1 LKIEEMDPDRAW
13 KLYSAALTGEAELGE
28 EMRKQRMSWGDDLAE
43 DAEGLRPVLLREVSA
58 AWRAE
63 EDA

>member
-1 LKIEEMDPDRAW
+1 MKIEEMDPNRAW
-13 KLYSAALTGEAELGE
+13 KLYSAALTGLPELSA
-28 EMRKQRMSWGDDLAE
+28 EMRRQGMSWGRDLEE

-58 AWRAE
+58 AWPAE

>member
-1 LKIEEMDPDRAW
+1 MRTWKLGPDRAW
-13 KLYSAALTGEAELGE
+13 KLYLAALTGLPELGE

-43 DAEGLRPVLLREVSA
+43 DAEGLRPVLLAEVSA

>member
-1 LKIEEMDPDRAW
+1 MKIEEMDPDRAW
-13 KLYSAALTGEAELGE
+13 KLYLAALTGLPELGE

-43 DAEGLRPVLLREVSA
+43 DAEGLRPVLLAEVSA